1 MNPMK
6 KGLTDPVHE
15 VDANSAGSLH
25 AATSHGGA
33 QTKSPIVVATNASEA
48 PNQRFTPRSYAHGE
62 PLNRRREGG

>member
-25 AATSHGGA
+25 AATSHGD

-48 PNQRFTPRSYAHGE
+48 TNHRFTPRSYADGE
-62 PLNRRREGG
+62 PLNRRRESG